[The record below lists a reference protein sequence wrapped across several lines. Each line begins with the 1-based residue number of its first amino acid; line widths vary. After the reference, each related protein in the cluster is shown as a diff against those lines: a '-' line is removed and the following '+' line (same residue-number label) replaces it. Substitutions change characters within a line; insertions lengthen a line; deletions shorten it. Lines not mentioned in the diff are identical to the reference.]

1 MEYKFDEK
9 FGERHIEDFTN
20 IFYTNFKK
28 NPNDKYIF
36 NLEKTEWISN
46 QGLLLFA
53 SLLKYLYSKKIKF
66 KIIFPQLDERTGS
79 RKIQQIAELWY
90 VWKISK
96 IITNREDW
104 KYYFEFSNSKLEFS
118 STYLDEFIKK
128 FDIKIGNN
136 IFNRLGIT
144 PFIELNHIEKYEDSK
159 VIEIIN
165 PIYQLNEAIS
175 EELKNNDSDHPFI
188 SKTISYIITRELYE
202 NFLDHFGKS
211 IFETKDNWCFFS
223 IALRKKLK
231 HNYQELLN
239 KNFNEEEL
247 DETKS
252 FFFSNNKYKNES
264 IIEFSFIDFGQ
275 GIVESLKEQYMLE
288 HKTQDPNG
296 TDVLEFAFKHY
307 SSSSPINKINNSNYY
322 IPRGLFD
329 VISIVKRYL
338 GLIIV
343 RSNNSRIIYDFS
355 NSNRG
360 ELISKK
366 EIKHFEGT
374 FITIYIPALENKS
387 FDLSVIKPTEP
398 IDYNKE
404 FSLKFI
410 SLNKIFN
417 TVKKSDNR
425 KDYLL
430 LIKLLVQELE
440 NNSNHPQI
448 NIVSFLGCTDENFIQ
463 KAIFLFL
470 TDYNINLNNNLVI
483 IHPPEKV
490 ILESVETDLNSL
502 TDVEKNFK
510 IHPIPFLYD
519 IKDTVNNGIIW
530 LGLDNEE
537 DKKKL
542 NEFIYENVIYSLS
555 EFNEPYSILG
565 NLHYLKNNSN
575 LYSKIP
581 NINVIHS
588 FENMFIEEIIIR
600 NNCIRSD
607 GLYLCNGNYYQDEFL
622 QLLELLNND
631 DDCEIIT
638 NILFKKIGEIDTD
651 ISFIAITSSSHK
663 ILNSLIKQNLIKKDK
678 CIFLDSYV
686 NFHQDPNINLITR
699 DNRYYL
705 FGDVISGGSMV
716 KKLDSIIKNKGAT
729 LEKLIFL
736 VNTIDEDFENSQEFL
751 DENEKRI
758 VYAHRF
764 KIRKFRKDKIDK
776 KEKFNSLIRINPY
789 TNLPILF
796 SEQHTVTE
804 SILLDNKSF
813 LDYIDDDDIVLNF
826 NIFNNNVHPYFF
838 NLNKILQQQNLKIE
852 ANDTNLISDLIDK
865 LDLSTN
871 SNFEIF
877 YPKNSDIENL
887 NFDILKSNVFKNHSI
902 GINSLDR
909 FNINAGWKFPHTTD
923 RYEQI
928 VKDKNI
934 LVVDDGSSSGDSILQ
949 MINELSHFQ
958 PKKITLLCL
967 LGKITSHK
975 REFYARIKSMKHR
988 SDEEGEVLIDIK
1000 FGCNWNLPYF
1010 SVNDSP
1016 YSNEINWLKDL
1027 RKNKYLPQYLKS
1039 INELVLEIVVPK
1051 ESNISD
1057 YKFFIKDKEGK
1068 FLKKEVLLVRNEI
1081 GKIIGYRFYLESF
1094 LWFNNFMA
1102 KYEEKKSAKDRTKE
1116 IELLCMCLL
1125 YEPYIYKRMAS
1136 IMPDIREKIEE
1147 FVQKILI
1154 GDDKKIELDYLFFNW
1169 KSNIK
1174 DLIHLFFIVYDNENI
1189 TKILSLQ
1196 GVNKILEFITKYD
1209 KSISTM
1215 NYLFFKI
1222 LYYYP
1227 LNSEDVNNKKY
1238 SSHFTNVIS
1247 AIIESKNQS
1256 DLVLKY
1262 IKRFK
1267 SFVST
1272 LPTND
1277 DFTSK
1282 KNEIK
1287 EFYRIIKDNVHHRDS
1302 VTAIYDSLMI
1312 NLKVLK
1318 LNSNILDKVKDDWD
1332 QVNMFM
1338 EKFISFENTF
1348 PYFFLD
1354 SLNNFS
1360 EKESIQSI
1368 QSYISDIFIDDKNII
1383 DSIDIIEEQLRSFHK
1398 NYLKSE
1404 SSIYYKIFNSTITD
1418 VSSDKI
1424 KSLFKEKCSALSV
1437 EIKIDFK
1444 DNFQD
1449 GLLLDFPQ
1457 YYFKEF
1463 IIEEICKNFRHSKGI
1478 INIVVSSEIE
1488 HFILEVINEKN
1499 LLIKEGGGNGL
1510 IKLENLKHY
1519 PENIIQYQ
1527 YTEDHNKFIQKLIIK
1542 TI

>member
-1 MEYKFDEK
+1 MQYKFDEK

-20 IFYTNFKK
+20 IFYNHFKK
-28 NPNDKYIF
+28 YPNDRYIF
-36 NLEKTEWISN
+36 NLEKIEWISN

-53 SLLKYLYSKKIKF
+53 SLVKYLYNKNVSF
-66 KIIFPQLDERTGS
+66 KIIFPQLDERTDF

-96 IITNREDW
+96 IITNKEDW
-104 KYYFEFSNSKLEFS
+104 KDYFGFSNSKLEFS

-128 FDIKIGNN
+128 FDIKVGHN

-165 PIYQLNEAIS
+165 PIYQLNKVIS
-175 EELKNNDSDHPFI
+175 EELKKNGNDHPFI

-211 IFETKDNWCFFS
+211 IFETKNNWCFFS

-231 HNYQELLN
+231 NNYQDVLK
-239 KNFNEEEL
+239 KNFIEEEL

-252 FFFSNNKYKNES
+252 FFYNNNKFKNES
-264 IIEFSFIDFGQ
+264 LIEFSFIDFGQ
-275 GIVESLKEQYMLE
+275 GIVESLREVYIKQN
-288 HKTQDPNG
+288 KTQNPSGADI
-296 TDVLEFAFKHY
+296 LEFAFKHF
-307 SSSSPINKINNSNYY
+307 SSSNPIKKINNSNYY

-329 VISIVKRYL
+329 VVSIVKRYQ

-343 RSNNSRIIYDFS
+343 RSNNSRIIYNFS
-355 NSNRG
+355 NPDGG

-366 EIKHFEGT
+366 EIRHFEGT

-387 FDLSVIKPTEP
+387 FDLSVIKPIEP

-425 KDYLL
+425 KDYSLL
-430 LIKLLVQELE
+430 VKLLEEELR
-440 NNSNHPQI
+440 NNSDKSQI

-463 KAIFLFL
+463 KSIFLFL
-470 TDYNINLNNNLVI
+470 TDYNINLNNNLIV

-490 ILESVETDLNSL
+490 ILESVKTDLNNL
-502 TDVEKNFK
+502 TEIEKNFK

-530 LGLDNEE
+530 IGLDNEE

-542 NEFIYENVIYSLS
+542 NDFIYENVIYSLS

-575 LYSKIP
+575 LHSKIP
-581 NINVIHS
+581 NIDVILS

-638 NILFKKIGEIDTD
+638 NILFKKIGEIDND

-663 ILNSLIKQNLIKKDK
+663 ILNSLIKQNLIKRDK

-686 NFHQDPNINLITR
+686 NFHQDPNINLITK

-716 KKLDSIIKNKGAT
+716 KKLDAIIKNKGAT

-751 DENEKRI
+751 DENKNRI
-758 VYAHRF
+758 VYAHRY

-796 SEQHTVTE
+796 SEKHTVTE

-813 LDYIDDDDIVLNF
+813 LDYMDDDDMVLNF
-826 NIFNNNVHPYFF
+826 TIFNNNVHPYFF
-838 NLNKILQQQNLKIE
+838 NLKKILQQQNLKIE
-852 ANDTNLISDLIDK
+852 ANEINLISDLVDK
-865 LDLSTN
+865 LDLTIN

-923 RYEQI
+923 RYELI
-928 VKDKNI
+928 VKDKDI
-934 LVVDDGSSSGDSILQ
+934 LIVDDGSSSGDSILQ

-1016 YSNEINWLKDL
+1016 YSIEINWLKDL
-1027 RKNKYLPQYLKS
+1027 KKNKYLPQYLKN
-1039 INELVLEIVVPK
+1039 INELVLEIVSPK
-1051 ESNISD
+1051 EDHTSD

-1068 FLKKEVLLVRNEI
+1068 FLKKELLLVRNEI

-1094 LWFNNFMA
+1094 VWFNNFMA
-1102 KYEEKKSAKDRTKE
+1102 KYEERIFTPDRTKD

-1147 FVQKILI
+1147 FVQKILLADTVRI
-1154 GDDKKIELDYLFFNW
+1154 GLDYLFFDW
-1169 KSNIK
+1169 KNNIK

-1189 TKILSLQ
+1189 TKILTVQ
-1196 GVNKILEFITKYD
+1196 GVNKIIEFIIKYD
-1209 KSISTM
+1209 DSISTI
-1215 NYLFFKI
+1215 NYFFFKI

-1227 LNSEDVNNKKY
+1227 LSTDDVRNKKY

-1247 AIIESKNQS
+1247 AIIESKNQT
-1256 DLVLKY
+1256 DLVSKY

-1272 LPTND
+1272 LPTDND
-1277 DFTSK
+1277 FNSK

-1287 EFYRIIKDNVHHRDS
+1287 EFYRKIKDNVHHRDS
-1302 VTAIYDSLMI
+1302 ITAIYDILMT

-1318 LNSNILDKVKDDWD
+1318 LDESVLGEVKNGWD
-1332 QVNMFM
+1332 EINRFM
-1338 EKFISFENTF
+1338 EIFISFENTF

-1354 SLNNFS
+1354 GLNNFS
-1360 EKESIQSI
+1360 EKENIQSI
-1368 QSYISDIFIDDKNII
+1368 QTEISDIFLQDKDII
-1383 DSIDIIEEQLRSFHK
+1383 ISIDAVEERLNSFHK

-1404 SSIYYKIFNSTITD
+1404 SSIYYKIFNYTTTD
-1418 VSSDKI
+1418 VSKEMI
-1424 KSLFKEKCSALSV
+1424 QQIFQEKCSTLNIQLKLEFS
-1437 EIKIDFK
+1437 KNFK
-1444 DNFQD
+1444 GDI
-1449 GLLLDFPQ
+1449 LLDFPKF
-1457 YYFKEF
+1457 YFKEY
-1463 IIEEICKNFRHSKGI
+1463 IIEEICKNFRHSKGVIKI
-1478 INIVVSSEIE
+1478 IVNYEE
-1488 HFILEVINEKN
+1488 QCFILEVVNDKN
-1499 LLIKEGGGNGL
+1499 TLTKEGGGNGL
-1510 IKLENLKHY
+1510 LKLENLRHF
-1519 PENIIQYQ
+1519 PEEIVEYQ
-1527 YTEDHNKFIQKLIIK
+1527 YKDENNTFTQKLKIK